1 MAGED
6 HKQALPAGFCLGSY
20 RVLRVLGVGGFGVT
34 YLCEHAGLGVQVA
47 VKEYLPNEIAVRDGA
62 AVQPKSA
69 SDREGFEWGLGRFL
83 DEARTL
89 ARFEHPNVVRVRDRL
104 EANST
109 AYIVMDYEDGESLDR
124 LLQRLG
130 TLTEAQLKRVVL
142 PVAEGLRASARPSG
156 VGACGYSGLRH
167 RRWHICLQPGVL
179 VLDRTPTVPDVSDQV
194 RTPTANPPSVEALA
208 SGSFRKYH
216 FASGGMS
223 LHDGG
228 NFSWLVQ
235 GGT

>member
-1 MAGED
+1 MSTDD
-6 HKQALPAGFCLGSY
+6 HKQALPAGVRLGSY
-20 RVLRVLGVGGFGVT
+20 RVARVLGVGGFGIT

-69 SDREGFEWGLGRFL
+69 GDREGFEWGLSRFL

-89 ARFEHPNVVRVRDRL
+89 ARFEHPNVVRVRDCF

-130 TLTEAQLKRVVL
+130 TLTEAQLKRIVL
-142 PVAEGLRASARPSG
+142 PVAEGLREVHAAGFLHRDVEPSNIFVRRRTNRQCCWTSARRG
-156 VGACGYSGLRH
+156 
-167 RRWHICLQPGVL
+167 RRW
-179 VLDRTPTVPDVSDQV
+179 
-194 RTPTANPPSVEALA
+194 
-208 SGSFRKYH
+208 
-216 FASGGMS
+216 
-223 LHDGG
+223 
-228 NFSWLVQ
+228 
-235 GGT
+235 